1 MKMCA
6 QDIEFTL
13 IRSERQRYEK
23 LVREAHIKPD

>member
-13 IRSERQRYEK
+13 IRSDRKTADIVIERR
-23 LVREAHIKPD
+23 AT